1 MFSFCRNFCV
11 KRDFISNPMT
21 LKRRLKVVGLAML
34 LLSPFIAI
42 FMLVFLFLRHAEQF
56 YHHPSIALSRRWSTL
71 SKWLFRQYNEVI
83 IILLLFYQDHPKFY
97 LCLKCGYDSVC
108 LLSLSVYY
116 IFYWQQLFYVND
128 IRILS
133 FNQRKECYNDGN
145 E

>member
-1 MFSFCRNFCV
+1 MFSLCRNFCV

-83 IILLLFYQDHPKFY
+83 IILFLFYQDHPKFY

-116 IFYWQQLFYVND
+116 IFYWQRL
-128 IRILS
+128 LL
-133 FNQRKECYNDGN
+133 
-145 E
+145 